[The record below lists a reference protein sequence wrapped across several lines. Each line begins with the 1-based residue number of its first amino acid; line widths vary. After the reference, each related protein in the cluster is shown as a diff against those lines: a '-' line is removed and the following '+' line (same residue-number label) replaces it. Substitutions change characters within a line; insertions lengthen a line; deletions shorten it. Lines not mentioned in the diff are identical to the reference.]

1 MHNGVRAT
9 STRRKREHT
18 MKGKRS
24 PWRRSTKIVA
34 ALTALG
40 VAAPLASSTG
50 TSAAP
55 QSARPVYGGSAKVA
69 IFDTFP
75 GFCVSQN
82 PANSALHAT
91 RTVYETLVER
101 TIGGDY
107 VGLLARNFRR
117 SSDLKSWTFNLRTG
131 ITFHDGTPFN
141 ADAVVSNFN
150 AITGRIGAVAFARG
164 QATAKQQGKT
174 DAEALAAGR
183 AALGAVGYTIGTGT
197 AFTANIRTIT
207 KVSDSAVRF
216 DLDRAQND
224 FPATLYA
231 SGRFVMRAPA
241 QLADGKTCSDK
252 PIGTGPFKLVSWN
265 ANEMVVEKN
274 ANYWRRD
281 PNTRAK
287 LPYLD
292 RITFTNVKEG
302 SQRAAAVRRGTYDA
316 GQFTVAA
323 DSTFIRDLRKRRSV
337 VSEWR
342 SATEYYP
349 SVWLNQGRPGSP
361 FANAD
366 ARKAVLSC
374 IDLRSFNNVRLR
386 GLGTVPRSI
395 VGTKSQMFDT
405 RGFQRFSV
413 ARARKYVAAYKKATG
428 KSSLEFTFN
437 SDVSTSSTSTAKFLQ
452 SQWRRC
458 GIRARFTP
466 EETAVVISK
475 MFNASPSV
483 ASGQYYNAY
492 DLGLLLLFEGNDV
505 AFNAPFVLSD
515 AFQSAASAGGLG
527 ALYRGGVGRVLS
539 LNHHGDTRVDRYFY
553 GGQAAKTKAA
563 ARSKYRAGTR
573 YLQQNAYMGSLPH
586 YYYSL
591 FVNRKSGLNGIGKL
605 QLSKGKTQRIMTNW
619 GIDWTGVWK
628 SK

>member
-1 MHNGVRAT
+1 
-9 STRRKREHT
+9 
-18 MKGKRS
+18 MKEQRIRS
-24 PWRRSTKIVA
+24 RRSTKIIA
-34 ALTALG
+34 AIAALG
-40 VAAPLASSTG
+40 VAAPVAAASG
-50 TSAAP
+50 TSAA
-55 QSARPVYGGSAKVA
+55 ARAAKPVYGGSAKVA

-75 GFCVSQN
+75 GFCVSNN

-107 VGLLARNFRR
+107 VGLLARGYSKTR
-117 SSDLKSWTFNLRTG
+117 DMKSWTFTLRSG
-131 ITFHDGTPFN
+131 IRFHDGTAFN
-141 ADAVVSNFN
+141 ADAVIANFN
-150 AITGRIGAVAFARG
+150 AITGRIGAGAFLRG
-164 QATAKQQGKT
+164 QATAKQQGKS

-183 AALGAVGYTIGTGT
+183 AALGGVGYTIGTGT
-197 AFTANIRTIT
+197 AFTSNIKAIT
-207 KVSDSAVRF
+207 KVNDLAVRF

-241 QLADGKTCSDK
+241 QLADAKSCSEN
-252 PIGTGPFKLVSWN
+252 PIGTGPFKIVSWN
-265 ANEMVVEKN
+265 PNQMVVEKN
-274 ANYWRRD
+274 ASYWRTD
-281 PNTRAK
+281 PVTRAK

-337 VSEWR
+337 VREWR

-361 FANAD
+361 FKNAD

-386 GLGTVPRSI
+386 GLGKVPKSL
-395 VGTKSQMFDT
+395 VGNKSTMYDT
-405 RGFQRFSV
+405 RGFQSFSV
-413 ARARKYVAAYKKATG
+413 TKAKKYVAAYKKATG
-428 KSSLEFTFN
+428 AKRLEFTFN

-452 SQWRRC
+452 AQWRKC
-458 GIRARFTP
+458 GITARFTP
-466 EETAVVISK
+466 QETAVVISN
-475 MFNASPSV
+475 MFNASPNV
-483 ASGQYYNAY
+483 AAGQYYNAY

-515 AFQSAASAGGLG
+515 AYQSAASAGGLG

-539 LNHHGDTRVDRYFY
+539 LNHHGDTRVDKFFY
-553 GGQAAKTKAA
+553 DGQAAASKAG
-563 ARSKYRAGTR
+563 ARNRFRAGTR
-573 YLQQNAYMGSLPH
+573 YLQRNAYMGSLPH

-591 FVNRKSGLNGIGKL
+591 FVNNKSGLQGIGKL
-605 QLSKGKTQRIMTNW
+605 KLQRSKTQRIMTNW

>member
-1 MHNGVRAT
+1 MRT
-9 STRRKREHT
+9 Q
-18 MKGKRS
+18 RS

-34 ALTALG
+34 ALAVLG
-40 VAAPLASSTG
+40 VAAPVAATSG
-50 TSAAP
+50 TSAAV
-55 QSARPVYGGSAKVA
+55 QTARPVYGGSAKVA

-75 GFCVSQN
+75 GFCVANN

-91 RTVYETLVER
+91 RTIYETLVER

-107 VGLLARNFRR
+107 VGLLARSFSK
-117 SSDLKSWTFNLRTG
+117 SSDMKSWTFTLRSG

-141 ADAVVSNFN
+141 ADAVVANFN
-150 AITGRIGAVAFARG
+150 AITGRIGAAAFARG
-164 QATAKQQGKT
+164 QATAKQQGRS

-183 AALGAVGYTIGTGT
+183 AALAAVGHTIGTGT
-197 AFTANIRTIT
+197 AFTANIRAIT
-207 KVSDSAVRF
+207 KVDDLTVRF

-241 QLADGKTCSDK
+241 QLADAKSCSER
-252 PIGTGPFKLVSWN
+252 PIGTGPFKIVSWN
-265 ANEMVVEKN
+265 PNEMVVEKN
-274 ANYWRRD
+274 ANYWRTD
-281 PNTRAK
+281 PVTNAR

-323 DSTFIRDLRKRRSV
+323 DSTFIRDLRNRRSV
-337 VSEWR
+337 VREWR
-342 SATEYYP
+342 SAVEYYP

-361 FANAD
+361 FKNAD
-366 ARKAVLSC
+366 ARRAVLSC

-386 GLGTVPRSI
+386 GLGTVPRSL
-395 VGTKSQMFDT
+395 VGNKSDMYDT
-405 RGFQRFSV
+405 RGFHSFDPAK
-413 ARARKYVAAYKKATG
+413 ARRHVEAYRRATG
-428 KSSLEFTFN
+428 AARLEFTFN

-452 SQWRRC
+452 AQWRRC
-458 GIRARFTP
+458 GITARFTP
-466 EETAVVISK
+466 EETAVVISN
-475 MFNASPSV
+475 MFNPSPNV
-483 ASGQYYNAY
+483 AAGQYYNAY

-515 AFQSAASAGGLG
+515 AYQSAASAGGLG

-539 LNHHGDTRVDRYFY
+539 LNHHGDTRVDQFFY
-553 GGQAAKTKAA
+553 DGQAATSKAG
-563 ARSKYRAGTR
+563 ARNRFRAGTR

-591 FVNRKSGLNGIGKL
+591 FVNNESGLQGIGKL
-605 QLSKGKTQRIMTNW
+605 QLQRGKTQRIMTNW

-628 SK
+628 SR